1 MNIQTCIVGSYASG
15 KTTLIQKHIYN
26 DIVDSLKTQPTIGMS
41 AMEKHHIIGYRQI
54 KNIIFDT
61 AGQERYASL
70 IPIYLRN
77 CQILIFAINS
87 DNYIESLNYFKKI
100 IPSIITL
107 CKYLV
112 VCFTKTDLS
121 NIVENENVKD
131 IDDILKCYDIT
142 YKILYT
148 SSVNNKNINEPFTYF
163 IEDAV
168 KDKNLKT
175 FNNIKIHDNPNVTKS
190 RGCCTLS

>member
-1 MNIQTCIVGSYASG
+1 MSIQTCIVGSYASG
-15 KTTLIQKHIYN
+15 KTTLIQKHIYK
-26 DIVDSLKTQPTIGMS
+26 DIMTNIKTQPTIGMS

-100 IPSIITL
+100 IPTIITL

-131 IDDILKCYDIT
+131 IDDILECYEIT

-148 SSVNNKNINEPFTYF
+148 SSFNNKNINKPFTYF

-175 FNNIKIHDNPNVTKS
+175 FNTINIDGNPHTIKPH
-190 RGCCTLS
+190 GCCILS